1 MCLFSITK
9 NELLFSG
16 PFLPNYE
23 PVQSPEIGYGLTHM
37 DHCVSNVPNLFE
49 AVDYLTA
56 FTGFHEFSEFTAED
70 VGTVD
75 SGLNSMVIFK
85 NFFFE

>member
-1 MCLFSITK
+1 M
-9 NELLFSG
+9 
-16 PFLPNYE
+16 
-23 PVQSPEIGYGLTHM
+23 GYGLTHM

-56 FTGFHEFSEFTAED
+56 FTGFHEFGEFTAAD

-75 SGLNSMVIFK
+75 SGLNSMVNILFLNRMIFSIIY
-85 NFFFE
+85 FDLELILTI